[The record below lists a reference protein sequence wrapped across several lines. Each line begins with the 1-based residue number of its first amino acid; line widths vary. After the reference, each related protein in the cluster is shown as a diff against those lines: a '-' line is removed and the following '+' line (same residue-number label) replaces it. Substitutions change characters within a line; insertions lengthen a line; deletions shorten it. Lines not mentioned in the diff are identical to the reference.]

1 MDHRREI
8 WKDLNRSLYVGD
20 RLKANLSVLT
30 FVSLFTAALGL
41 VLILL
46 NVFVHKPVEPLRLLM
61 SFVTLFSGIGCAFCA
76 RVLKRREIA
85 VMIPTLFSIFVFTV
99 YAFTGRR

>member
-46 NVFVHKPVEPLRLLM
+46 NVQRHLR
-61 SFVTLFSGIGCAFCA
+61 
-76 RVLKRREIA
+76 
-85 VMIPTLFSIFVFTV
+85 P
-99 YAFTGRR
+99 